1 MFQGTGAKDVKH
13 EEDLG
18 SCGWTKQLDIDSH
31 NTYVCVFKYIDIYV
45 SINLKLDVGATRSI
59 QIKND
64 SWFCSRINI
73 DSYKPM

>member
-31 NTYVCVFKYIDIYV
+31 NTYVCVIEYVYIYTHV
-45 SINLKLDVGATRSI
+45 SICLKLDVGATRSI
-59 QIKND
+59 
-64 SWFCSRINI
+64 
-73 DSYKPM
+73 